1 MARHISWALASVL
14 LVTIS
19 ADPAEARPRQTEQHS
34 PARSTEQG
42 EPSKRSPRKWWIDQP
57 MRGELGI
64 TDQQSAAIEQIWQE
78 SIPSL
83 REARSRLDQLE
94 TALSQMILDASDEA
108 TVVAQIERVENTRAE
123 ANKARTL
130 MLYRLNRLLTPDQ
143 RVRVKAMHDRW
154 EASRRQGPKGPPS
167 DRREP

>member
-1 MARHISWALASVL
+1 MASYISWALAGVL
-14 LVTIS
+14 LVTVS
-19 ADPAEARPRQTEQHS
+19 AEPAETRPGQTEQHS
-34 PARSTEQG
+34 TARSTEQR
-42 EPSKRSPRKWWIDQP
+42 EQTKRSPRKWWTDQP

-78 SIPSL
+78 SIPKL
-83 REARSRLDQLE
+83 REARDRLDQLE
-94 TALSQMILDASDEA
+94 TTLSQMILDASDEA
-108 TVVAQIERVENTRAE
+108 AVVAQIERVENTRAE

-143 RVRVKAMHDRW
+143 RVKLKAMHDRW